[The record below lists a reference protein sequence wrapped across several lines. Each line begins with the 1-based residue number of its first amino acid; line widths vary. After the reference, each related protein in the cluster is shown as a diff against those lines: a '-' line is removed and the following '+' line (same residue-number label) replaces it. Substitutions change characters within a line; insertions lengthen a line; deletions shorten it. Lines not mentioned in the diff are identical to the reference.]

1 MKVYQRQHNPR
12 NTQFIEPKLGNETK
26 NRVKHSMTTQE
37 ESNNMTKV
45 LVFTAC
51 VLFALATP
59 VLRGQSKEAPAPT
72 TTAAPAQAGATT
84 QTTPVT
90 AATNEASKDSYQLSP
105 EKLRHAIAI
114 TRVRNILTI
123 VSTLW
128 GLLVLW
134 VILATRL
141 AAKIERWVAAQFHM
155 RWIQG
160 IFYFAIFIIFTTL
173 ADLPLSLYGEHVE
186 RHFGVSVQSWGGWFV
201 DWGKGL
207 GLGLVV
213 GILLLL
219 FLNWLVKVSPRRY
232 WVWTWVISLP
242 LLAFAI
248 IVSPYIANI
257 FVKSEPLELHH
268 AALVTRLETLVART
282 GTSIPRDKMFL
293 ALQSEKSNGVNAYV
307 AGFGGTKR
315 MVIWDTTADRL
326 PEDEIVFIFGHE
338 SGHYVL
344 NHIPKEFA
352 LDVVIFFILFLLTAK
367 LGEWIFR
374 KHGAKWGIERL
385 DSRAGFT
392 VLLLGFSIV
401 VTFLT
406 PGMNTVSRYFE
417 HQADVYG
424 QEAIHS
430 LVADPQKTAV
440 ASFNHMGELWLED
453 PNPNAFMEFWFGS
466 HPSVGDRANF
476 AAHYDP
482 WANGGHGEFFDK

>member
-1 MKVYQRQHNPR
+1 MKRVNLAAFFILIAL
-12 NTQFIEPKLGNETK
+12 NTTVLPAQSKDVAAPSSSTTTAQ
-26 NRVKHSMTTQE
+26 STATTQD
-37 ESNNMTKV
+37 
-45 LVFTAC
+45 
-51 VLFALATP
+51 TP
-59 VLRGQSKEAPAPT
+59 VLP
-72 TTAAPAQAGATT
+72 ATT
-84 QTTPVT
+84 G
-90 AATNEASKDSYQLSP
+90 ESHESYQLSP

-114 TRVRNILTI
+114 TKVRYILTI
-123 VSTLW
+123 VGTLW
-128 GLLVLW
+128 GLLVVWL
-134 VILATRL
+134 ILASRL
-141 AAKIERWVAAQFHM
+141 ATKIERWVAGQFHT

-160 IFYFAIFIIFTTL
+160 IFYFAIFIVITSL
-173 ADLPLSLYGEHVE
+173 ADLPLGLYSEHVE

-201 DWGKGL
+201 DQGKAL
-207 GLGLVV
+207 GLGVFFGAL
-213 GILLLL
+213 ILL

-232 WVWTWVISLP
+232 WVWSWLISLP
-242 LLAFAI
+242 LLAFV
-248 IVSPYIANI
+248 IVISPYIANI

-307 AGFGGTKR
+307 AGIGGTKR

-352 LDVVIFFILFLLTAK
+352 LDVVIFFALFLLTAK
-367 LGEWIFR
+367 LGEWMFR

-392 VLLLGFSIV
+392 VLILGFSIV

-406 PGMNTVSRYFE
+406 PGMNAVSRYFE
-417 HQADVYG
+417 HQADIYG
-424 QEAIHS
+424 QEAIHT

-440 ASFNHMGELWLED
+440 ASFNHLGELWLED
-453 PNPNAFMEFWFGS
+453 PNPNAFMKFWFGS
-466 HPSVGDRANF
+466 HPSTADRANF

-482 WANGGHGEFFDK
+482 WANGGHGEFFEK